1 MNEEQK
7 NIINTI
13 KLLGVD
19 MISNAKSGHPGI
31 VLGAAPIM
39 YTLYANHLKF
49 DTTNPNWINRD
60 RFVLSAG
67 HGSALLYATL
77 YAAGF
82 GIDIEDIYA
91 FRSLNSKTPGH
102 PEYGVTPGVDMS
114 TGPLGQGLATAVGMA
129 MAEKYL
135 SALVSKEI
143 KKQKLIDYYTYVLC
157 GDGDL
162 MEGISYE
169 AASLAGLFGLG
180 KLIVLYDSNNITLDS
195 TKQKTT
201 REDIIK
207 RFTSIGWDVDY
218 VKNGEDVTAIDK
230 AINRAKRNLN
240 RPTLIEVRTVI
251 GRGSYNEG
259 TNIVHGSPLSKDDV
273 ENLRRNMKMDTKPME
288 VLDEDIDKFRNIIN
302 KRLKKK
308 NALWY
313 EYFEEVKKTNTID
326 IQKLVSFFTEGMIS
340 LNFNA
345 ENFKIADNYH
355 EELRESN
362 SKIMNIIADRT
373 PFFLGGSAD
382 LGSSCKTNLIKE
394 SDFSKNNP
402 LGRNIYYG
410 VREHAMA
417 AITSGLAMS
426 GLRPFCSTF
435 LAFADYQKPA
445 IRLAALMNL
454 PVIYI
459 YTHDSI
465 GIGEDGPTHQPVEQL
480 LMLRS
485 IPNLDVYRPADIN
498 EVIGCW
504 ETIMSK
510 RSPSALV
517 ISRSDLP
524 IIAGTNG
531 SKIAFGG
538 YVIGESTPC
547 DGVIISSGSE
557 LSLAAKV
564 VEDLRIRGKNI
575 RLVSMPS
582 ISLFKQQDKVYQDSV
597 LPPNVKIAVI
607 EASHPSSWTSFTD
620 EENIVGVNT
629 FGLSGHK
636 EEVLTHF
643 GFAFQPLLEKMLE
656 IFK

>member
-1 MNEEQK
+1 MNEEQR

-13 KLLGVD
+13 KLLGID

-39 YTLYANHLKF
+39 YTLFANHLKF
-49 DTTNPNWINRD
+49 DPTNPNWINRD

-77 YAAGF
+77 YAAGY
-82 GIDIEDIYA
+82 GIDIEDIAA
-91 FRSLNSKTPGH
+91 FRRLNSKTPGH
-102 PEYGVTPGVDMS
+102 PEYGVTPGVDMT
-114 TGPLGQGLATAVGMA
+114 TGPLGQGFASAVGMA

-143 KKQKLIDYYTYVLC
+143 KKQRLIDHFTYVLC

-162 MEGISYE
+162 MEGITYE
-169 AASLAGLFGLG
+169 AASLAGLYGLG
-180 KLIVLYDSNNITLDS
+180 KLIVLYDSNNITLDA
-195 TKQKTT
+195 TKQKTV

-207 RFTSIGWDVDY
+207 RFSSIGWDIDY
-218 VKNGEDVTAIDK
+218 VRDGENVTAIDK
-230 AINRAKRNLN
+230 AIARAKRNMN
-240 RPTLIEVRTVI
+240 RPTLIEIRTVI

-273 ENLRRNMKMDTKPME
+273 ENLRRNMKMDTKPLE
-288 VLDEDIDKFRNIIN
+288 VIEEDIDKFRVIIN

-313 EYFEEVKKTNTID
+313 EYYDEVKKTNTIG
-326 IQKLVSFFTEGMIS
+326 IQKLVSFFEEGNIS
-340 LNFNA
+340 LNFKA

-362 SKIMNIIADRT
+362 SKIMNIIAERT

-382 LGSSCKTNLIKE
+382 LGSSCKTNLVKE
-394 SDFSKNNP
+394 SDYSKSNP

-417 AITSGLAMS
+417 AITSGLALS

-435 LAFADYQKPA
+435 LIFADYQKPA
-445 IRLAALMNL
+445 IRLATLMNI
-454 PVIYI
+454 PVTYI
-459 YTHDSI
+459 YTHDTI
-465 GIGEDGPTHQPVEQL
+465 AVGEDGPTHEPVEQL

-485 IPNLDVYRPADIN
+485 IPNMIVYRPADIN
-498 EVIGCW
+498 EVIGSW
-504 ETIMSK
+504 GTIMENK
-510 RSPSALV
+510 LPSSLV
-517 ISRSDLP
+517 ISKSDLP
-524 IIAGTNG
+524 IIKGTDG
-531 SKIAFGG
+531 TKVKLGG
-538 YVIGESTPC
+538 YVVGDASACE
-547 DGVIISSGSE
+547 GVIISSGSE
-557 LSLAAKV
+557 LSLAQKV
-564 VEDLRIRGKNI
+564 VEDLNIRGKKI

-582 ISLFKQQDKVYQDSV
+582 IEIFKNQSKEYQESV
-597 LPPNVKIAVI
+597 LPPNAKIAVI
-607 EASHPSSWTSFTD
+607 EASHPYSWTSFTAL
-620 EENIVGVNT
+620 ENIAGVDT

-636 EEVLTHF
+636 DEVLNHF
-643 GFAFQPLLEKMLE
+643 GFTFQTMLEKMLD